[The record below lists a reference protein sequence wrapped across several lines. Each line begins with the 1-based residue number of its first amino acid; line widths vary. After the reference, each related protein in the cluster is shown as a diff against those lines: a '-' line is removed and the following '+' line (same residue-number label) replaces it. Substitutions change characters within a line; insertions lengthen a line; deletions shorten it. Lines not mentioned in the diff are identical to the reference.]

1 MYLKDK
7 AVRVTL
13 RLTAEQFE
21 FIKRNSDMLGVS
33 PSEFLR
39 MMVNAVK
46 AQSDVVEKHY
56 KKAEEHAAEELGMM
70 AVEMASDIAD
80 IGERKVE
87 GRANDET
94 CGNNLV

>member
-21 FIKRNSDMLGVS
+21 FIKRNSDTLGVS

-56 KKAEEHAAEELGMM
+56 KQAEEKAAAEISELAVKQ
-70 AVEMASDIAD
+70 AVEIAD
-80 IGERKVE
+80 TSERKVE

-94 CGNNLV
+94 CGDDLI